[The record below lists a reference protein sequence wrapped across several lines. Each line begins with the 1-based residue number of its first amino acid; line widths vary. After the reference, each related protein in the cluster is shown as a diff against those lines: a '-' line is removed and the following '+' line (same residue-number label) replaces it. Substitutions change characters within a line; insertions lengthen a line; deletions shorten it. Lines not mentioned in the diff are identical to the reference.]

1 MPTYDEAKQIHK
13 SATEAQ
19 RRDKE
24 RARKKKYNPDGTLRK
39 AFEEGYH
46 TKSK

>member
-19 RRDKE
+19 RLAAE
-24 RARKKKYNPDGTLRK
+24 RARRKKYNPDGTLRNTGPNEK
-39 AFEEGYH
+39 
-46 TKSK
+46 

>member
-19 RRDKE
+19 RRAAE
-24 RARKKKYNPDGTLRK
+24 RARKKKYNPDGSLRVAGPNK
-39 AFEEGYH
+39 VNE
-46 TKSK
+46 